1 MNDDAP
7 SLDSELIASMDLRSL
22 VTLYERRAQL
32 LHVGKAVDPRFELAA
47 VTDAVQKSSNGPLMF
62 DHVDRTAFSVVTN
75 IYGSRSRIAE
85 VVGIRPEDFGK
96 RWSELVSLGGNDQP
110 ATRSANNEHTESGR
124 LGDLPLITY
133 CERDAGPYFTSAIF
147 LGEEPDTKVRNL
159 SFHRSMYISDTEL
172 RVRLAPRHHL
182 TIYQE
187 KAEQRGEPLEA
198 ALLIG
203 VPPSL
208 FLAAAAP
215 VPYEADELQ
224 VAARLAGRP
233 IPMRAG
239 HRIAMD
245 VPAEAEIVVEGRF
258 LPNVRRAEG
267 PFGEF
272 MGYYTSGD
280 NTVFEV
286 LDVSWRP
293 GAVFHSILCGSP
305 EEVLTLEVA
314 VAANIYQRVSAVL
327 PGIRDVTC
335 IPFVNHA
342 VVKIDQQYEGHAR
355 QVLLAAFGAEP
366 TWCKFCTVVDADV
379 DIYNLS
385 DVVWA
390 ILTRPRADRGIMVL
404 DSIPSFY
411 RDPHKDHWGR
421 VGIDATAPFDR
432 RGEYERK
439 RIPGAGAVDLSRYIS
454 NPGSLLGEVG

>member
-1 MNDDAP
+1 MSNEA
-7 SLDSELIASMDLRSL
+7 SEFTQARLAGLDLRSL
-22 VTLYERRAQL
+22 VDLYERRGDM
-32 LHVGKAVDPRFELAA
+32 LHVERKVDPRFELAA
-47 VTDAVQKSSNGPLMF
+47 VTDAVQKTLNKPVIF
-62 DHVDRTAFSVVTN
+62 DGVGGTEFAVVTN
-75 IYGSRSRIAE
+75 IYGSRERIAE
-85 VVGIRPEDFGK
+85 VVGIRPEDFCK
-96 RWSELVSLGGNDQP
+96 RWSELMTSGARMDPITTSVDAEEVVG
-110 ATRSANNEHTESGR
+110 GR
-124 LGDLPLITY
+124 LGALPLITY
-133 CERDAGPYFTSAIF
+133 CERDAAPYLTSAIF

-159 SFHRSMYISDTEL
+159 SFHRSMYVSDDEL

-182 TIYQE
+182 TMYQE
-187 KAEQRGEPLEA
+187 KAEERGEPLEA

-203 VPPSL
+203 VPPAL

-215 VPYEADELQ
+215 VPYETDELE
-224 VAARLAGRP
+224 VAARLSGRP

-239 HRIAMD
+239 HRIGIE
-245 VPAEAEIVVEGRF
+245 VPAEAEIVIEGRF
-258 LPNVRRAEG
+258 LPNVRRPEG

-272 MGYYTSGD
+272 MGYYTGGD

-293 GAVFHSILCGSP
+293 GALFHSILCGSP

-314 VAANIYQRVSAVL
+314 VAAKIYQRVSEVL

-366 TWCKFCTVVDADV
+366 TWCKFCTVVDSDV
-379 DIYNLS
+379 DIYNLA

-404 DSIPSFY
+404 ESIPSFY

-421 VGIDATAPFDR
+421 VGIDATAPFER
-432 RGEYERK
+432 RDEYERK
-439 RIPGAGAVDLSRYIS
+439 RIPGAESIDLTQYLGRST
-454 NPGSLLGEVG
+454 GLLGQ